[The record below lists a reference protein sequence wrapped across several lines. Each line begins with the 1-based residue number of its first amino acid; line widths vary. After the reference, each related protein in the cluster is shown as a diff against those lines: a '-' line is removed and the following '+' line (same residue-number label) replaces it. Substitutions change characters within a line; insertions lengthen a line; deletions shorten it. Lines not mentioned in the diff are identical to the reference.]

1 MSRAELFISTTDL
14 AELLR
19 VLGNEG
25 QLYITTRPVAS
36 EPPDLHYRPYST
48 QSTPEFAYGD
58 IRPVEPLKSFLLEV
72 RERLLEYPGTEPA
85 AEKPP
90 AKQIIVGLKQCDIES
105 LKTYDSVFT
114 QGEFK
119 DDSYVAKRQATTL
132 ISGDC
137 PKPADFCFC
146 TMLGG
151 RPYCT
156 EGFDLNMSQ
165 VEGGY
170 VIEVG
175 SDKGEKIVSASKSLF
190 KPASAG
196 QLDERSASRKKAT
209 DALNII
215 NKEYELKKT
224 RQQILAAKEPSAAWP
239 EQLGYCVE
247 DGACL
252 FACPTCY
259 CFLLYD
265 QQGKL
270 KGKYERARSWDVCMY
285 AGYSRMA
292 GGGTPR
298 PRLVDRFRHRFMH
311 KFSYFHDN
319 YKLESC
325 SGCGRCFVGCGANID
340 VRKVFKALDE

>member
-1 MSRAELFISTTDL
+1 MSRGELFISTPDL
-14 AELLR
+14 TELLR
-19 VLGNEG
+19 VLSKEG
-25 QLYITTRPVAS
+25 QLYVTARPVAS
-36 EPPDLHYRPYST
+36 EPPDLHYKPYST
-48 QSTPEFAYGD
+48 QSPPEFTYGE
-58 IRPVEPLKSFLLEV
+58 IRPVEPLKSFLFGV
-72 RERLLEYPGTEPA
+72 REHLLEYPGTDPDAKTPA
-85 AEKPP
+85 PKRVL
-90 AKQIIVGLKQCDIES
+90 VGLKACDLES

-119 DDSYVAKRQATTL
+119 DDFYIEKRRATTL

-151 RPYCT
+151 RPYPT
-156 EGFDLNMSQ
+156 EGFDLNMTQ

-175 SDKGEKIVSASKSLF
+175 SDKGEGVVKASKPLF
-190 KPASAG
+190 TQATAG
-196 QLDERSASRKKAT
+196 QLDQRSAGRKKAT
-209 DALNII
+209 EALNTI

-224 RQQILAAKEPSAAWP
+224 RQQILAEKETSDAWP

-270 KGKYERARSWDVCMY
+270 KDRYERARSWDVCMY

-298 PRLVDRFRHRFMH
+298 PRLVERFRHRFMH
-311 KFSYFHDN
+311 KFSYFHEN
-319 YKLESC
+319 YGLESC
-325 SGCGRCFVGCGANID
+325 SGCGRCFVGCSANID
-340 VRKVFKALDE
+340 VRKVFKAMEE